1 MKIIAFGASYSRS
14 SINKRFAAYAASQL
28 ATDNDIIEVIDLNDY
43 PLPLFTTDVE
53 KEIGHPQVAHD
64 FVNKLAEADIILIS
78 LAEHNGSY
86 TAAFKNLFDWA
97 SRVKGKLFENKKLLL
112 LSTATG
118 PRGGLSVLHTAV
130 DRFPRHG
137 AEVIAQFSLPNFAQ
151 NFSDEIGIIN
161 EELKQNFIQTIE
173 TVKAQYV

>member
-28 ATDNDIIEVIDLNDY
+28 AINNDIVEVLDLNDY

-118 PRGGLSVLHTAV
+118 PRGGLSVLHAAV

-137 AEVIAQFSLPNFAQ
+137 AEVIAQFALPNFAQ

>member
-1 MKIIAFGASYSRS
+1 MKITAFGASYSRS
-14 SINKRFAAYAASQL
+14 SINKKFAAYAAAQL
-28 ATDNDIIEVIDLNDY
+28 ATTNDSVEVLDLNDY
-43 PLPLFTTDVE
+43 QLPLFTIDIET
-53 KEIGHPQVAHD
+53 EIGHPQAAHD
-64 FVNKLAEADIILIS
+64 FVNKLAEADMLVIS

-118 PRGGLSVLHTAV
+118 PRGGLSVLHAAI

-137 AEVIAQFSLPNFAQ
+137 AEIIAHFALPNFGQ
-151 NFSDEIGIIN
+151 NFSEETGIVN
-161 EELKQNFIQTIE
+161 EELKQNFEQTLE